1 MQYRESKKSALQL
14 LNTYIYD
21 EQEHIQGT
29 HGTIYNLKFSSA
41 FSPRVCYRLMYRGQ
55 SNQYNILENNFN
67 KVCRTPLKKGTNIQ
81 AYNHIGG

>member
-1 MQYRESKKSALQL
+1 MIQRKQKSGLFVAYGP
-14 LNTYIYD
+14 YIYD

-55 SNQYNILENNFN
+55 SNQYHILENNFN